1 MRRTGE
7 LFLKFIKSGLSLR
20 GSSLFSMSH
29 KLGTNSKLINLHDL
43 FRVLDKGFALLISYR

>member
-43 FRVLDKGFALLISYR
+43 FRVLDKVSPKISYL